1 MINNICYKHFV
12 HPFFFFVSSL
22 IVLLV
27 LFTTTSAIVTS
38 KLSDKCID
46 KERDALL
53 HFKSYIHH
61 DPKGLLSTW
70 MTEGEEATNDCCQ
83 WVGVECNKH
92 ARVVSIYLSEG
103 DLVGKLSPSLLSLSY
118 LNDLELSE
126 NYFHGFIPTFING
139 SMTRLKHLDLSYN
152 SFHGSIP
159 KFIGSMTRLKHLDL
173 GDNNFTGTI
182 PPVLGNLTNLEEL
195 SLGNLKRC
203 TVENLDWLSQLSHI
217 ESLDMYG
224 ISLASV
230 DNWVNMILSFKNL
243 SYLNFGECGLSQV
256 MHPYSYP
263 SFNSSSS
270 IVVLFLENNNLNTS
284 MYHWLFPLTSNALEL
299 LFLSANNLDW
309 IPKYLG
315 NLCSLKFLYFND
327 NLMPL
332 KLSDLLNNLSGCTS
346 HTLKFLYASSSRLI
360 GSLSDDIHKF
370 SSLSILDLSNNQLD
384 WTISE
389 KVWKL
394 PELRLLD
401 VSNNSLEQVPSEAQM
416 PNISSV
422 ENINWSSCK
431 LGPHF
436 PKWIQALKNLSSINL
451 AHNKVSDAIPEE
463 FWSMWPSQLRY
474 LNLSSNNITG
484 IITNLSSNFDDPG
497 LQFTLIDLSSNNF
510 YGPIPGVPF
519 NLIALDLSRNKFSG
533 EISFLCQIYD
543 GFITLIN
550 LSHNSFTGQIPDCL
564 YHFTTL
570 EFLNLGHNSF
580 SGRVPASIQHLINL
594 KVLNLYNNSLSG
606 ELTSSLQNCTDLKF
620 LELGAN
626 NFSGYV
632 PVWIGE
638 KLSRLHAL
646 SLTSNKL
653 FGTIPIQLCEL
664 VHLRILDLSMNNLNG
679 TIPTCLSNLMSMNN
693 LNGTMSNYSLEPY
706 VHNFELPL
714 LFPSIF
720 PLVDYVDHAMIK
732 WQGHL
737 HEFSKTLGL
746 LTIIDLS
753 RNNLTGKIPQE
764 LTNLSKLIALDLS
777 MNALHGEIP
786 LNIGE
791 MKELQI
797 LDLSRNN
804 LSGVI
809 PSSMSKISFLNYLDV
824 SYNNLSGKIPSGTQL
839 QTFDPSMY
847 IGNERLCGL
856 PLSKHCPGDK
866 EKEATLAIGEGE
878 TEDDIQM
885 WFYIGGAIGFSI
897 GFWMVCIALLVYRRG
912 RHTFFHFLDH
922 LENWVYVKV
931 MILIAKSQRVASP

>member
-1 MINNICYKHFV
+1 MTNNICYKHFV
-12 HPFFFFVSSL
+12 HPFFFFASSV

-61 DPKGLLSTW
+61 DPNGLLSTW
-70 MTEGEEATNDCCQ
+70 MAKGEEATNDCCQ

-103 DLVGKLSPSLLSLSY
+103 DLVGKLSPSLLNLSY
-118 LNDLELSE
+118 LTDLGLSE
-126 NYFHGFIPTFING
+126 NYFYGFIPTFING
-139 SMTRLKHLDLSYN
+139 SKTRLKHLDLSYN

-195 SLGNLKRC
+195 SLRNLKRC

-217 ESLDMYG
+217 ERLDMYG

-243 SYLNFGECGLSQV
+243 SYLNFGECGLSEV

-315 NLCSLKFLYFND
+315 NLCSLKYLYFND

-436 PKWIQALKNLSSINL
+436 PKWIQALKNLSN
-451 AHNKVSDAIPEE
+451 
-463 FWSMWPSQLRY
+463 
-474 LNLSSNNITG
+474 
-484 IITNLSSNFDDPG
+484 
-497 LQFTLIDLSSNNF
+497 
-510 YGPIPGVPF
+510 
-519 NLIALDLSRNKFSG
+519 LSRNKFSG

-580 SGRVPASIQHLINL
+580 SRRVPASIQHLINL

-786 LNIGE
+786 PNIGE

-809 PSSMSKISFLNYLDV
+809 PSSMSEISFLNYLDV

-839 QTFDPSMY
+839 QSFDPSRY
-847 IGNERLCGL
+847 VGNEGLCGL
-856 PLSKHCPGDK
+856 PLSEQCPGDK
-866 EKEATLAIGEGE
+866 EKEATLAIGEGHV

-897 GFWMVCIALLVYRRG
+897 GFWMVCIALLVNRRG

-922 LENWVYVKV
+922 LENWIYVKV

>member
-1 MINNICYKHFV
+1 MTNNICHKHFV
-12 HPFFFFVSSL
+12 LSV

-27 LFTTTSAIVTS
+27 LFTNTTATVTS
-38 KLSDKCID
+38 KLSYKCTD

-53 HFKSYIHH
+53 HFKSYLDHH
-61 DPKGLLSTW
+61 EPDGALSTW
-70 MTEGEEATNDCCQ
+70 TTEGEEATNDCCK
-83 WVGVECNKH
+83 WRGVSCTNHSHVTGLHLKGNN
-92 ARVVSIYLSEG
+92 LEG
-103 DLVGKLSPSLLSLSY
+103 KISPSLLNLSY
-118 LNDLELSE
+118 LID
-126 NYFHGFIPTFING
+126 
-139 SMTRLKHLDLSYN
+139 LDLSFN

-159 KFIGSMTRLKHLDL
+159 KFIGSMTQLKSLDL
-173 GDNNFTGTI
+173 GANYFTGVV
-182 PPVLGNLTNLEEL
+182 PPVLGNLTNLKYL
-195 SLGNLKRC
+195 SLYNLISC
-203 TVENLDWLSQLSHI
+203 TVENLDWLSHLSNLNI
-217 ESLDMYG
+217 LYMDG
-224 ISLASV
+224 ISLAKV
-230 DNWVNMILSFKNL
+230 DKWVNMILSLQNL
-243 SYLNFGECGLSQV
+243 SYLSFDGCDLSHV
-256 MHPYSYP
+256 MHPYSYS

-270 IVVLFLENNNLNTS
+270 SIVELYLENNNLNTS
-284 MYHWLFPLTSNALEL
+284 MYHWLFPLTSNKLE
-299 LFLSANNLDW
+299 FLSLSSNNLDW

-315 NLCSLKFLYFND
+315 NLCSLNSLFFND
-327 NLMPL
+327 NLVPV
-332 KLSDLLNNLSGCTS
+332 KLSDLLNKLSGCTS
-346 HTLKFLYASSSRLI
+346 RTLESLQASSSWLT
-360 GSLSDDIHKF
+360 GSLSDDIRKF
-370 SSLSILDLSNNQLD
+370 SSLYILDLSNNQLNC
-384 WTISE
+384 TISE
-389 KVWKL
+389 TVWKL
-394 PELRLLD
+394 PKIWSLD
-401 VSNNSLEQVPSEAQM
+401 ISNNSLEGVPSEAQM
-416 PNISSV
+416 PNISAIEV
-422 ENINWSSCK
+422 INWSSCK

-451 AHNKVSDAIPEE
+451 AYNKVLDTIPED
-463 FWSMWPSQLRY
+463 FWNMWPSRLTY

-484 IITNLSSNFDDPG
+484 IITNLSANFADQYFPSS
-497 LQFTLIDLSSNNF
+497 LDLSSNNF
-510 YGPIPGVPF
+510 YGPIPDVPF
-519 NLIALDLSRNKFSG
+519 NLISLDLSRNKFSG
-533 EISFLCQIYD
+533 EISFLCQIFVT
-543 GFITLIN
+543 FITLIN

-570 EFLNLGHNSF
+570 EYLNLGHNSF

-606 ELTSSLQNCTDLKF
+606 ELPSSLKNCTDLKY

-653 FGTIPIQLCEL
+653 FGTIPLQLCEL
-664 VHLRILDLSMNNLNG
+664 VHLQILDLSMNRLNG
-679 TIPTCLSNLMSMNN
+679 TIPTCLSNLMSMNSI
-693 LNGTMSNYSLEPY
+693 NGTMSSYSLKPSVY
-706 VHNFELPL
+706 KLKRPVILPPM
-714 LFPSIF
+714 FY
-720 PLVDYVDHAMIK
+720 VDYVDQAMIK

-786 LNIGE
+786 PNIGE
-791 MKELQI
+791 MKELLI

-809 PSSMSKISFLNYLDV
+809 PSSMSKISFLDYLDV

-839 QTFDPSMY
+839 QTFDPSRY
-847 IGNERLCGL
+847 VGNEGLCGL
-856 PLSKHCPGDK
+856 PLSEQCPGDK
-866 EKEATLAIGEGE
+866 EKEATLAIGEGHV

-897 GFWMVCIALLVYRRG
+897 GFWMVCIALLVNRRG

-922 LENWVYVKV
+922 LGNWIYVKV
-931 MILIAKSQRVASP
+931 MILIAKSQRVANP

>member
-1 MINNICYKHFV
+1 M
-12 HPFFFFVSSL
+12 
-22 IVLLV
+22 
-27 LFTTTSAIVTS
+27 FTTTTATVMS
-38 KLSDKCID
+38 KLSYKCID

-53 HFKSYIHH
+53 HFKSYLDHH
-61 DPKGLLSTW
+61 EPDGALSTW
-70 MTEGEEATNDCCQ
+70 TTEEEEATNDCCN
-83 WVGVECNKH
+83 WSGVECNNQSH
-92 ARVVSIYLSEG
+92 VTGLYLQGIKYLGGGIGNVLNRPPIFHVEG
-103 DLVGKLSPSLLSLSY
+103 GGDNLEGKISPSLLNLSY
-118 LNDLELSE
+118 LID
-126 NYFHGFIPTFING
+126 
-139 SMTRLKHLDLSYN
+139 LDLSFN

-159 KFIGSMTRLKHLDL
+159 KFIGSMTQLKSLDL
-173 GDNNFTGTI
+173 GANYFTGI
-182 PPVLGNLTNLEEL
+182 VPPELGNLTNLKYL
-195 SLGNLKRC
+195 SLYNLISC
-203 TVENLDWLSQLSHI
+203 TVENLDWLSHLSNLEI
-217 ESLDMYG
+217 LYMDG
-224 ISLASV
+224 ISLAKA
-230 DNWVNMILSFKNL
+230 NKWVNMILSLQNL
-243 SYLNFGECGLSQV
+243 SYLSLDGCDLSHV
-256 MHPYSYP
+256 MHPYSYS

-270 IVVLFLENNNLNTS
+270 SILQLYLENNNLNTS
-284 MYHWLFPLTSNALEL
+284 MYHWLFPLTSNALQTL
-299 LFLSANNLDW
+299 SLSANNLDW

-315 NLCSLKFLYFND
+315 NLCSLTFLVFND
-327 NLMPL
+327 NLVPV

-346 HTLKFLYASSSRLI
+346 RTLQLLQASSSRLT
-360 GSLSDDIHKF
+360 GSLSDDILKF
-370 SSLSILDLSNNQLD
+370 SSLSFLDLSNNRLD

-394 PELRLLD
+394 PKLSSLD
-401 VSNNSLEQVPSEAQM
+401 ISNNSLEGVPSEAQM
-416 PNISSV
+416 PNISSIKD
-422 ENINWSSCK
+422 INWSSCK
-431 LGPHF
+431 LGPRF

-451 AHNKVSDAIPEE
+451 AHNKVSDTIPEE
-463 FWSMWPSQLRY
+463 FWNMWPSQLIY

-484 IITNLSSNFDDPG
+484 IITNLSSNFNDYLFPS
-497 LQFTLIDLSSNNF
+497 TLDLSSNNF
-510 YGPIPGVPF
+510 YGPIPDVPF
-519 NLIALDLSRNKFSG
+519 NLITLDLSRNKFSG
-533 EISFLCQIYD
+533 EISSLCQFFFR
-543 GFITLIN
+543 FITLIN

-606 ELTSSLQNCTDLKF
+606 ELPSSLQNCTDLKF

-653 FGTIPIQLCEL
+653 FGTIPLQLCEL
-664 VHLRILDLSMNNLNG
+664 VHLQILDLSMNSLNG
-679 TIPTCLSNLMSMNN
+679 TIPTCLSNLMSMNSI
-693 LNGTMSNYSLEPY
+693 NGTMSSYSLKPSDY
-706 VHNFELPL
+706 KPKSPVILPM
-714 LFPSIF
+714 FY
-720 PLVDYVDHAMIK
+720 VDYVDQAIIK

-764 LTNLSKLIALDLS
+764 LTNLNKLIALDLS

-786 LNIGE
+786 LDIGE

-809 PSSMSKISFLNYLDV
+809 PSSMSEISPLDYLDL

-839 QTFDPSMY
+839 QTFDPSRY
-847 IGNERLCGL
+847 IGNEGLCGL
-856 PLSKHCPGDK
+856 PLSKHCLGDK
-866 EKEATLAIGEGE
+866 EKEATLAIGEGHV

-897 GFWMVCIALLVYRRG
+897 GFWMVCIALLVNRRG

-922 LENWVYVKV
+922 LENWIYVKV